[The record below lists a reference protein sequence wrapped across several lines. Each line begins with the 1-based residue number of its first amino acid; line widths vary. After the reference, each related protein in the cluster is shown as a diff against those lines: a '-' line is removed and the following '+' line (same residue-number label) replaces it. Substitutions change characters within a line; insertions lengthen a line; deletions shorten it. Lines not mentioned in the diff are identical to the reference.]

1 MQTPEWYNPDD
12 IEWVDLVD
20 QMEVL

>member
-1 MQTPEWYNPDD
+1 MQTPEWYNPND